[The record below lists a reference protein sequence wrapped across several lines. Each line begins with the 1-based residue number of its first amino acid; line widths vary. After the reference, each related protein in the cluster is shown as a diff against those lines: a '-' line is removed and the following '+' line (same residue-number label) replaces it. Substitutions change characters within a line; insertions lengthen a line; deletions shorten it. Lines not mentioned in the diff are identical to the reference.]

1 MKLIDVLISKRDIQ
15 KIDQESD
22 LVECFVLDFQKAL
35 VNVSNFVR
43 RDKDKMERNQILG
56 HYLK

>member
-1 MKLIDVLISKRDIQ
+1 MKLIDVLISKKDIQ

-22 LVECFVLDFQKAL
+22 LIECFVLDLKKAL